1 MIIVVIYGGVRM
13 QNVQDINS
21 RTMRKSW
28 ISKSH
33 IREWTTAY
41 LFLVPMLIFFIT
53 FVVYPMLKGI
63 YISFFDYTLRDFK
76 FVGLDN
82 YKTLVN
88 DKIFIKSL
96 VNTLLLVVG
105 NVPIVVILSLFVSVN
120 IYKKSPVVRSL
131 FRGIFYLPTVCSVV
145 SITVVW
151 GWIFHPNFGI
161 LNYVTSLFGMDPKGW
176 LGDPKYALA
185 CMIVVLV
192 TLSVGQPIILYVAA
206 LGNVPESYLEAAEID
221 GAKPWQVFKNITWPL
236 LMPTTLYIVIIT
248 TINSFQCFS
257 IIQLLTSGGP
267 AYATSTV
274 MYMVYERAFTLN
286 KFGLSASMGV
296 VLAIVI
302 MLISIVQFKFFGEEV
317 EY

>member
-1 MIIVVIYGGVRM
+1 MENIRKGNNLSVKRR
-13 QNVQDINS
+13 IN
-21 RTMRKSW
+21 KANL
-28 ISKSH
+28 
-33 IREWTTAY
+33 REWTTAY
-41 LFLVPMLIFFIT
+41 LFLVPMLVFFIG

-63 YISFFDYTLRDFK
+63 YISFFDYSLRNFK

-82 YKTLVN
+82 YISLIN

-96 VNTLLLVVG
+96 LNTLILVVG
-105 NVPIVVILSLFVSVN
+105 NVPVVILISLFVSAN
-120 IYKKSPVVRSL
+120 IYKKSSVVRSL

-151 GWIFHPNFGI
+151 GWIYHPNFGI
-161 LNYVTSLFGMDPKGW
+161 LNYITSLFGFQPIGW
-176 LGDPKYALA
+176 LGDPKYALG
-185 CMIVVLV
+185 CMVAVLV

-221 GAKPWQVFKNITWPL
+221 GAKPWQVFRHITWPL
-236 LMPTTLYIVIIT
+236 LMPTTLYIIIIT

-257 IIQLLTSGGP
+257 IIQLLTAGGP
-267 AYATSTV
+267 SYATSTV

-286 KFGLSASMGV
+286 KYGLSSAMGV

-302 MLISIVQFKFFGEEV
+302 MIISIIQFKFFGDEV
-317 EY
+317 DY

>member
-1 MIIVVIYGGVRM
+1 M
-13 QNVQDINS
+13 QNIQNS
-21 RTMRKSW
+21 NNSILHKKRA
-28 ISKSH
+28 SKSQ

-41 LFLVPMLIFFIT
+41 IFLVPMLIFFIT

-63 YISFFDYTLRDFK
+63 YISFFDYSLKDFK
-76 FVGLDN
+76 FIGLDN
-82 YKTLVN
+82 YKALVN

-96 VNTLLLVVG
+96 INTLILVVG
-105 NVPIVVILSLFVSVN
+105 NVPIVILLSLFVSAN
-120 IYKKSPVVRSL
+120 IYKKSAGVRSL

-151 GWIFHPNFGI
+151 GWIYHPNFGI
-161 LNYVTSLFGMDPKGW
+161 LNYITSLFGMEPIGW
-176 LGDPKYALA
+176 LGDPKYALG

-192 TLSVGQPIILYVAA
+192 TLSVGQPIILYVTA
-206 LGNVPESYLEAAEID
+206 LGNVPESYIEAAEID
-221 GAKPWQVFKNITWPL
+221 GARPWQVFKNITWPL

-286 KFGLSASMGV
+286 KYGLSASMGV

-302 MLISIVQFKFFGEEV
+302 MIISIVQFKFFGDEV